1 MLIHSVYFW
10 LKPTLSENEKSFF
23 FREVEILSEIKSVT
37 HSYAGSPAKTPQRA
51 VVEDSY
57 DCGMIV
63 LLEDISAHDQYQADP
78 LHLAFIE
85 KCAHMW
91 EKVVIY
97 DSQK

>member
-10 LKPTLSENEKSFF
+10 LKPTLSEKEKSLF

-37 HSYAGSPAKTPQRA
+37 HSYTGSPAKTPPRA
-51 VVEDSY
+51 VVDDGY
-57 DCGMIV
+57 DCGLIV
-63 LLEDISAHDQYQADP
+63 LLEDISAHDLYQEDP

-85 KCAHMW
+85 KCSHMW

-97 DSQK
+97 DSQ